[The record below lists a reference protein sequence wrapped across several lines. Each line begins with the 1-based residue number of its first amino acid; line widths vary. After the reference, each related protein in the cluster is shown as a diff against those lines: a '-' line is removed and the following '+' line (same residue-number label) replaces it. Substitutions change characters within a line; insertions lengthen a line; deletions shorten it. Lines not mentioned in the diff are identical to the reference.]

1 MPVSRKLPVACAMLL
16 SLALAACNHDHN
28 PTAAAAT
35 PAAPASAAADK
46 YEPAKMD
53 LKPPPAVLSAERHTG
68 PFAQGSALSMDAR
81 VRQLDPA
88 PVK

>member
-1 MPVSRKLPVACAMLL
+1 MPVSKRLPVACAMLL

-53 LKPPPAVLSAERHTG
+53 LKPPPK
-68 PFAQGSALSMDAR
+68 
-81 VRQLDPA
+81 DPHYRWTRA
-88 PVK
+88 CASSTRRR